1 MKTFKKLCF
10 LICFGL
16 FATATAEAQR
26 LKFALNY
33 NVAVPMSES
42 FKDYVS
48 KTSLRGMQGAILY
61 SFNEQIRA
69 GLQVSYNDFY
79 EKFPRQVY
87 KGSDGSDISTV
98 LTNTLQT
105 LPIMVKGEYSFMKEA
120 RVQPY
125 VGVGAGV
132 NIVNFEQ
139 YLGEFPYAKYYTK
152 AAFTVDV
159 GILVPFRKE
168 GNSGFRLSTSYNYLP
183 FNDEGIKNLNSWNV
197 QAGVVIPL
205 K

>member
-1 MKTFKKLCF
+1 MKTFKQF
-10 LICFGL
+10 LFLATLVL
-16 FATATAEAQR
+16 FSSTMATAQR
-26 LKFALNY
+26 FQLALNY
-33 NVAVPMSES
+33 NAAVPLSES
-42 FKDYVS
+42 FKEYVS
-48 KTSLRGMQGAILY
+48 KTSFRGMQGAVLY
-61 SFNEQIRA
+61 SINEQFRV
-69 GLQVSYNDFY
+69 GLQASYNDFY

-105 LPIMVKGEYSFMKEA
+105 IPIVVKGEYTFVKES
-120 RVQPY
+120 RVRPY
-125 VGVGAGV
+125 VGLGAGI
-132 NIVNFEQ
+132 NFVNFEQ

-152 AAFTVDV
+152 GAFTGDV
-159 GILVPFRKE
+159 GIMVPFRKD
-168 GNSGFRLSTSYNYLP
+168 GNSGFRLGTSYNFLP